1 MRHVLV
7 LGDETARH
15 PFRQSLPPH
24 LRRGTVKTREAKPAR
39 RGWWAALAGSRQRD
53 WKNATDWRAFLITY
67 TASFAAALVFFV

>member
-1 MRHVLV
+1 MRHALV

-24 LRRGTVKTREAKPAR
+24 LRRSPVKTLGAKPAR
-39 RGWWAALAGSRQRD
+39 RSLLATLSSSRQRD

-67 TASFAAALVFFV
+67 TASFAAALVFFG